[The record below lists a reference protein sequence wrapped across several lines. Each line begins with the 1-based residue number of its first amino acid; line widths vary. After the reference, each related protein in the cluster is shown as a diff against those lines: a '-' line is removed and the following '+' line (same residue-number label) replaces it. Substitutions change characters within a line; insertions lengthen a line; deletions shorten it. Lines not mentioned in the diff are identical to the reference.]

1 MAGKNSAGR
10 YSQVCMVGDFNFMN
24 IDWSLMGGNREAKES
39 LKVIQDHFFFLNSK
53 S

>member
-24 IDWSLMGGNREAKES
+24 IDWRMMVGNKEAKEF
-39 LKVIQDHFFFLNSK
+39 LKVIQDNFFLNSK